1 MKDQFGRTIDYMRVS
16 VTDRCNLRC
25 IYCMPVQG
33 VPAVSHQD
41 ILTYDEI
48 ARLCRIGSELGI
60 RKLKLTGGEP
70 LVRRGLPE
78 LVRMLKE
85 IPGIEQVTLTTNGT
99 LLKQQIRDLVIS
111 GLDAVNISIDTLDPE
126 KYRKVTRLG
135 DVRDAVEG
143 LRAAC
148 EIPGLKVK
156 VNCVP
161 LEGAEDEDY
170 IRIALLAK
178 EGRSDVRFIELMP
191 MGPGKAFTGKSQT
204 KVWSLL
210 KETFGEP
217 KSCEENP
224 GNGPAVYVTFPGF
237 RGKIGFISAITHPFC
252 RGCNRIR
259 LTSEGFLKPCLQY
272 GEGTDLRL
280 LLRSGAKDALI
291 KKEMENAVYRK
302 PACHQFTWGSQEGP
316 GNPETKEMSR
326 IGG

>member
-25 IYCMPVQG
+25 IYCMPAQG

-48 ARLCRIGSELGI
+48 TRLCRIGAELGI

-135 DVRDAVEG
+135 DVREAVEG
-143 LRAAC
+143 LKAAC

-161 LEGAEDEDY
+161 LEGAEEEDY
-170 IRIALLAK
+170 IRIARLAK
-178 EGRSDVRFIELMP
+178 DGRSDVRFIELMP
-191 MGPGKAFTGKSQT
+191 MGPGKAFTGKSGT
-204 KVWSLL
+204 KVRSLL

-252 RGCNRIR
+252 CRCNRIR

-280 LLRSGAKDALI
+280 LLRSGANDALI
-291 KKEMENAVYRK
+291 QKAMKNAVYGK
-302 PACHQFTWGSQEGP
+302 PACHQFTKSSQEEQE
-316 GNPETKEMSR
+316 NLETKEMSR